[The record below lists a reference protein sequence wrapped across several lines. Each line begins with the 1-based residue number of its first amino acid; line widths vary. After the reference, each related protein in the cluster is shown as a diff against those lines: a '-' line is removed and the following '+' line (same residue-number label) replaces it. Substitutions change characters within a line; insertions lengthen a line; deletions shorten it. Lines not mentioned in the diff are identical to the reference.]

1 MVYLFILAVIFI
13 VYVLIRLKDYNE
25 YIEKQ
30 NNYTF
35 YGQKNK
41 YLLTRNELSFFYK
54 LKPIT
59 DKYDLYIFPKVRM
72 ADLINTNNL
81 SNFGKIMSKHI
92 DFTICDRHCCP
103 ILFLE
108 LDDNS
113 HHNYERKKNDIKKD
127 YIMENIKA
135 NFIRIKPNEIEH
147 KLKYIE
153 SILINKDK

>member
-54 LKPIT
+54 
-59 DKYDLYIFPKVRM
+59 
-72 ADLINTNNL
+72 
-81 SNFGKIMSKHI
+81 
-92 DFTICDRHCCP
+92 
-103 ILFLE
+103 
-108 LDDNS
+108 
-113 HHNYERKKNDIKKD
+113 
-127 YIMENIKA
+127 
-135 NFIRIKPNEIEH
+135 
-147 KLKYIE
+147 
-153 SILINKDK
+153 